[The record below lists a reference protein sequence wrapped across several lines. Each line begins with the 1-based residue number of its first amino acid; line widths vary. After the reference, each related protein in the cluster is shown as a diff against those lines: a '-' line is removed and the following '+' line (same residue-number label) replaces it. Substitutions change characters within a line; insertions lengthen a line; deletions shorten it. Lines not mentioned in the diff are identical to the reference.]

1 MRSAQPYGR
10 PRHFHATFPIGPER
24 RASGAEDAC
33 LQAQG
38 FLAMFDT
45 PFDRTEQSVAH
56 YHLEDQIHEDLATD
70 TFEDGARPNAN
81 VPASG
86 RRHSLVV
93 ALAVAAVLAVAAWW
107 LESGTAVPAAMPIP
121 VVTTATPLQKQ
132 VTEWDEFV
140 GRFKATKSVEVRPQV
155 SGQITS
161 IHFTDGQ
168 FVRAGAPLFTIDAR
182 PYRAALAQAQAE
194 VARASS
200 ALALSRSN
208 LARAQR
214 LVAEDAVAA
223 TEIDRLRTEV
233 RNNEAG
239 LSAARAAVASRSLD
253 VGFTTVRAPISGRI
267 SDRRIDAGNIVSG
280 GGGAAATL
288 LTTIN
293 AVDPVYFEF
302 AGSEALYLK
311 AKREG
316 LFKGTPVDIR
326 LQDEPDYRWHGR
338 LDFTDN
344 GIDPS
349 SGTIRARAIVS
360 NQDGVLT
367 PGLFGRMR
375 LATGGTRTALLVPD
389 TAITTDQTRKQVLVV
404 SKDGTVAAR
413 TVELGPQ
420 VGGLRV
426 IETGLKPDD
435 QVVIKG
441 VQMAMPGQKVRP
453 QAGRITAIAASEAPS
468 EPEARTVARAASAT
482 LAN

>member
-1 MRSAQPYGR
+1 
-10 PRHFHATFPIGPER
+10 
-24 RASGAEDAC
+24 
-33 LQAQG
+33 
-38 FLAMFDT
+38 MFDT
-45 PFDRTEQSVAH
+45 PFDRTEQGTGH
-56 YHLEDQIHEDLATD
+56 
-70 TFEDGARPNAN
+70 
-81 VPASG
+81 
-86 RRHSLVV
+86 HSLENLVDEYPGSGATEQQPSDPQLPVRRRRGSLFAALALAV
-93 ALAVAAVLAVAAWW
+93 ALAVALWW
-107 LESGTAVPAAMPIP
+107 LRGSTPAPAAMPIP

-155 SGQITS
+155 SGQIVG

-182 PYRAALAQAQAE
+182 TYRASLAQAQAE

-200 ALALSRSN
+200 GLALSRSN

-223 TEIDRLRTEV
+223 TEIDRLRAEV

-239 LSAARAAVASRSLD
+239 LAAARAAVAARSLD

-267 SDRRIDAGNIVSG
+267 SDRRIDSGNIVSG

-311 AKREG
+311 AQREG
-316 LFKGTPVDIR
+316 LAKGADVDIR
-326 LQDEPDYRWHGR
+326 LQDEPDYRWHGK

-349 SGTIRARAIVS
+349 SGTIRARAIVP
-360 NQDGVLT
+360 NQGGMLT

-375 LATGGTRTALLVPD
+375 LATGGTRSALLVPD

-404 SKDGTVAAR
+404 GKDGNVSAR

-420 VGGLRV
+420 VGALRV
-426 IETGLKPDD
+426 IEKGLKADD
-435 QVVIKG
+435 RVVIKG

-453 QAGRITAIAASEAPS
+453 QLGRITTTAASDATPVP
-468 EPEARTVARAASAT
+468 EPKSVSRAASAT